1 MILGAPHQEGTQR
14 ETPNRLEASF
24 KSNKHES
31 MPEDASN
38 ALEMGEIEGALKVSL
53 TLTTNHFSTQTLA

>member
-1 MILGAPHQEGTQR
+1 MITGAPHQEGTKQ

-31 MPEDASN
+31 MPGDASSTPKR
-38 ALEMGEIEGALKVSL
+38 GETKGLSKLLNL
-53 TLTTNHFSTQTLA
+53 TLESHLQ